1 MDPNYEYQ
9 EVETTEEYDFV
20 PVFAYLNESKTNQ
33 DIEKTFKKL
42 IIAFNEIDP
51 IMNFN
56 NYKIGPMINMTEELK
71 NGNPHISRIDEM
83 KYLVEKDKM
92 TLKKCFCPICGNKPN
107 NKTQFSISKF
117 YETETKENPYF
128 NQKKMGNSVFNYIS
142 CSTCLSNIRENL
154 EKYGK
159 PLRNKYL
166 YDLYKRYANAIGIEE
181 IVPLE
186 HLKFRCLYPTD
197 RIAFLYKN
205 QILYFNL
212 FNFVDYIVG
221 KFDIFVKNNYK
232 DIEDYEI
239 EDYSEKLFSSISINL
254 INENDERFQIYRD
267 FEAWIKQE
275 AEKDLLSKE
284 FIYKQLK
291 SIKYDTYIDD
301 YMNEKYKLSCLM
313 GCTGCSGDLEFE
325 NKNQIIETIAERKAI
340 DSCNA
345 KQYLIDQKK
354 DIEETFDESIAENEN
369 EILVE
374 DNNSTIQETETEN
387 NNEIQEDDSSFT
399 KSIED
404 INNDLD
410 EIFGTPP
417 GRQKTDAEIIKENE
431 EEKITKNDLPI
442 IDEIQEDKIIKDAFK
457 EIEGAVNSEMNEIF
471 GKTDNTSVDKNEI
484 FSDDNKSEDD
494 VKINQSG
501 EKSVEELIIYY
512 NLPSSDD
519 LNKVKNYLAD
529 LYNKPADS
537 FPSEIYLTKYAHLK
551 GEELFAICKVE
562 GKEYLNKYPGINYND
577 LKNYIIDSRIAEDK
591 IKFKVNKEKQDS
603 HLNNI
608 EPEVKTREKKVQGEE
623 VEDPN
628 MAYLNKVDEK
638 AKKASMKTRQIGNYK
653 AIFNVPALDDDEIP
667 FAVERTVTDTYNKSP
682 FRAVFDEVVNKPN
695 YKAGNITVH
704 INDRTGFIPIVDFPD
719 VGVRFVCIETN
730 NITRKAYKVNPVELA
745 LGVPFPNRDYKK
757 SYSINVIYTNE
768 CIARPN
774 VVANHIYKLVNAR
787 YIPKKRHVVL
797 TNGKYPLAYTTEINA
812 LKEFEASDSIFTD
825 SGRVKNEQVSIIA
838 FVEKESNDAFNF
850 ARAQNT
856 TKIMD
861 LFNMNRYNSM
871 SDLLNNYTM
880 WYACSAHYTSVK
892 AWNTFKDPTTG
903 RETSQPY
910 ILYTITQYT
919 ENQNCI
925 ISDGLPAVVAAII
938 KEHDRKYAS
947 QGLQCAIVY
956 EYDLTALV
964 SPSVRALLSNSVGIF
979 EVDQTSFGQPED
991 AYNTSF
997 IIIENRFKQP
1007 PSEFRDDYARA
1018 DYRWFTSSPETFRK
1032 FMGNKIRKD
1041 ENIDNRYELLSAL
1054 GYVDYKVPKTRN
1066 YAITNYAMKELEASP
1081 LYKYLFE
1088 INLSRIFQSNSSDA
1102 YREMVNSIYANKFM
1116 AQQNH
1121 ENVEEISFVTKILD
1135 HAYRIFGAAKE
1146 ISQHNK

>member
-442 IDEIQEDKIIKDAFK
+442 IDEIQEDKII
-457 EIEGAVNSEMNEIF
+457 N
-471 GKTDNTSVDKNEI
+471 
-484 FSDDNKSEDD
+484 
-494 VKINQSG
+494 
-501 EKSVEELIIYY
+501 
-512 NLPSSDD
+512 
-519 LNKVKNYLAD
+519 
-529 LYNKPADS
+529 
-537 FPSEIYLTKYAHLK
+537 
-551 GEELFAICKVE
+551 
-562 GKEYLNKYPGINYND
+562 
-577 LKNYIIDSRIAEDK
+577 
-591 IKFKVNKEKQDS
+591 
-603 HLNNI
+603 
-608 EPEVKTREKKVQGEE
+608 
-623 VEDPN
+623 
-628 MAYLNKVDEK
+628 
-638 AKKASMKTRQIGNYK
+638 
-653 AIFNVPALDDDEIP
+653 
-667 FAVERTVTDTYNKSP
+667 
-682 FRAVFDEVVNKPN
+682 
-695 YKAGNITVH
+695 
-704 INDRTGFIPIVDFPD
+704 
-719 VGVRFVCIETN
+719 
-730 NITRKAYKVNPVELA
+730 
-745 LGVPFPNRDYKK
+745 
-757 SYSINVIYTNE
+757 
-768 CIARPN
+768 
-774 VVANHIYKLVNAR
+774 
-787 YIPKKRHVVL
+787 
-797 TNGKYPLAYTTEINA
+797 
-812 LKEFEASDSIFTD
+812 
-825 SGRVKNEQVSIIA
+825 
-838 FVEKESNDAFNF
+838 
-850 ARAQNT
+850 
-856 TKIMD
+856 
-861 LFNMNRYNSM
+861 
-871 SDLLNNYTM
+871 
-880 WYACSAHYTSVK
+880 
-892 AWNTFKDPTTG
+892 
-903 RETSQPY
+903 
-910 ILYTITQYT
+910 
-919 ENQNCI
+919 
-925 ISDGLPAVVAAII
+925 
-938 KEHDRKYAS
+938 
-947 QGLQCAIVY
+947 
-956 EYDLTALV
+956 
-964 SPSVRALLSNSVGIF
+964 
-979 EVDQTSFGQPED
+979 
-991 AYNTSF
+991 
-997 IIIENRFKQP
+997 IIIF
-1007 PSEFRDDYARA
+1007 
-1018 DYRWFTSSPETFRK
+1018 
-1032 FMGNKIRKD
+1032 
-1041 ENIDNRYELLSAL
+1041 LL
-1054 GYVDYKVPKTRN
+1054 VM
-1066 YAITNYAMKELEASP
+1066 I
-1081 LYKYLFE
+1081 
-1088 INLSRIFQSNSSDA
+1088 
-1102 YREMVNSIYANKFM
+1102 
-1116 AQQNH
+1116 
-1121 ENVEEISFVTKILD
+1121 
-1135 HAYRIFGAAKE
+1135 
-1146 ISQHNK
+1146 